1 MHNNISC
8 HSANSKSRK
17 KLFKRRQQWN
27 SSNRELLGAIIAVM
41 NVVYME
47 HTPVSMY
54 KGCQSSMSVMKR
66 VWNSSELK
74 EKYITLKD
82 MTEKSELQVLFKS
95 NRWGGGWVLIW
106 GLVKV

>member
-1 MHNNISC
+1 M
-8 HSANSKSRK
+8 
-17 KLFKRRQQWN
+17 
-27 SSNRELLGAIIAVM
+27 LGAIIAVM